1 MGEEKQKKIPEN
13 AEDCKLHFVRCIKPR
28 PKPLNKEDQPGL
40 FVHSMTLQQITYMGV
55 MESVALKQKNFPFRK
70 KFEEFYSDFELLS
83 PRYAQKRYYQMDK
96 GSEDFQKLACDI
108 VIESMQGCGKEYY
121 ALGTTKILMMP
132 EARTVIEE
140 CMKKAAEKRDKAAAV
155 LKRAYSF
162 LMAPPIFE
170 KKANACLSVQCRYK
184 LKYRKRQVRY
194 AE

>member
-70 KFEEFYSDFELLS
+70 KFEEFYSEFELLS

-170 KKANACLSVQCRYK
+170 KKADACLSVQCRYK